1 MIGFIK
7 WLYSQYQVY
16 QIEKSL
22 PKKNDDEFLKHFHD
36 FFRYGLHRK
45 RVFSDSKPYILYD
58 KKVGGLMC
66 DFAIIKNKK

>member
-36 FFRYGLHRK
+36 FLDMGYTEREFLAIANLISCMTRK
-45 RVFSDSKPYILYD
+45 
-58 KKVGGLMC
+58 
-66 DFAIIKNKK
+66 